1 MQAATSNQSTHQ
13 PKTSPLTRRPTPLWP
28 KSLKEAEQ
36 LAQLVFDAKL
46 APRGFGSPKACL
58 VGILY
63 GMELG
68 LSPMAA
74 LQKIALIDGRPS
86 LWGDAALALIQSSGL
101 LGSFSETIE
110 QHIDPSTNHL
120 RWVATCTLTRSNLK
134 DPITRT
140 FTSDDAKRAG
150 LWQKPGP
157 WSQYPKRMLTIRARA
172 FALRDAFPDI
182 LAGLYI
188 REELDS
194 ENLIVRENDSTHENS
209 TGDVIETQEFEA
221 TLYTNQTK
229 EPEPQSQPNPINE
242 PTIRRAPPPPIP
254 SPIRIPTDILKPEAS
269 LKDEPEIDNP
279 SLITE
284 QTNPSQLIEDFDNAL
299 CCAFD
304 TDTLEEIREEFQPK
318 IDTLSSDFIAEAG
331 RIFLRHEQR
340 AKLLS
345 DHIID
350 EAHKNGAENHIDY
363 RGFSLRTRRLSQRA
377 RRSKG
382 MPSLSLLA
390 LNARQRLSALKL
402 QPDED
407 RSSDNDQIEG
417 QTLGD
422 VNIVTSPTTSMLD
435 PQHPLSQSATSIQ
448 EPGTVQPSDD

>member
-1 MQAATSNQSTHQ
+1 MNMQAATSNQSTHQ

-46 APRGFGSPKACL
+46 APKGFGSPKACL

-74 LQKIALIDGRPS
+74 LQKIALIDGRPT
-86 LWGDAALALIQSSGL
+86 LWGDAALALVQSSGL
-101 LGSFSETIE
+101 LGSFNETIE

-120 RWVATCTLTRSNLK
+120 RWVATCTLTRANLK

-172 FALRDAFPDI
+172 FALRDGFPDI

-188 REELDS
+188 REELDTG
-194 ENLIVRENDSTHENS
+194 NLIAEEKDSTRES
-209 TGDVIETQEFEA
+209 KTTVVIEAQEFEA
-221 TLYTNQTK
+221 PSFSNQAK
-229 EPEPQSQPNPINE
+229 EPEPNQLDKT
-242 PTIRRAPPPPIP
+242 TIRRAPPPPV
-254 SPIRIPTDILKPEAS
+254 SHNTTKPTDTPKPEPLLES
-269 LKDEPEIDNP
+269 EPDP
-279 SLITE
+279 SDPSVTNR
-284 QTNPSQLIEDFDNAL
+284 QTNPTQLIEDFDKAL
-299 CCAFD
+299 CCTFD
-304 TDTLEEIREEFQPK
+304 PETLEEIREEFQPK
-318 IDTLSSDFIAEAG
+318 IDTLGSDFIADAG
-331 RIFLRHEQR
+331 RIFLRHER
-340 AKLLS
+340 RVKLLT

-350 EAHKNGAENHIDY
+350 QVPENLRPGHIDH
-363 RGFSLRTRRLSQRA
+363 RVSSLRTRRLSQRA

-382 MPSLSLLA
+382 THSLSLLA
-390 LNARQRLSALKL
+390 LNARQRRSAIKQQQGEDLSL
-402 QPDED
+402 DI
-407 RSSDNDQIEG
+407 DQSGG
-417 QTLGD
+417 QTSRN
-422 VNIVTSPTTSMLD
+422 VNIATSPIPGML
-435 PQHPLSQSATSIQ
+435 PSENPLSQSAIRIQ
-448 EPGTVQPSDD
+448 EQEAVEQAED

>member
-1 MQAATSNQSTHQ
+1 MNMQSAMSNQSTYQ
-13 PKTSPLTRRPTPLWP
+13 PKHNRIIRRPSPLWP

-46 APRGFGSPKACL
+46 APKGFGSPKACL

-74 LQKIALIDGRPS
+74 LQKIALIDGRPT
-86 LWGDAALALIQSSGL
+86 LWGDAAFALVQSSGL
-101 LGSFSETIE
+101 LGSFNETIE

-120 RWVATCTLTRSNLK
+120 RWVATCSLTRANLK

-157 WSQYPKRMLTIRARA
+157 WSQCPKRMLTIRARA
-172 FALRDAFPDI
+172 FALRDTFPDI

-194 ENLIVRENDSTHENS
+194 GNLIAEENDSTQENS
-209 TGDVIETQEFEA
+209 TGDVIETQEFDA
-221 TLYTNQTK
+221 PSFSNQAK
-229 EPEPQSQPNPINE
+229 EPGSHQLDKT
-242 PTIRRAPPPPIP
+242 TIRRAPPPPAP
-254 SPIRIPTDILKPEAS
+254 PPTTIPTDNPQNES
-269 LKDEPEIDNP
+269 LSEKEPDPLDPPVITQQNNP
-279 SLITE
+279 T
-284 QTNPSQLIEDFDNAL
+284 QLIEDFDNAL

-304 TDTLEEIREEFQPK
+304 AETLEEIREEFQPK
-318 IDTLSSDFIAEAG
+318 IDTLGSDFIAEAG

-340 AKLLS
+340 VQQLTDPATY
-345 DHIID
+345 D
-350 EAHKNGAENHIDY
+350 AHKNAAAGQIDHHL
-363 RGFSLRTRRLSQRA
+363 FSLRTRRLNQRA

-382 MPSLSLLA
+382 TPSLSLLA
-390 LNARQRLSALKL
+390 LHARQRLSAI
-402 QPDED
+402 QQQHEED
-407 RSSDNDQIEG
+407 RSLDNDQSEW
-417 QTLGD
+417 QTSED
-422 VNIVTSPTTSMLD
+422 VNITTSPTPGVLPSEH
-435 PQHPLSQSATSIQ
+435 QHSQLAMPIE
-448 EPGTVQPSDD
+448 EPDTVQQLDD

>member
-1 MQAATSNQSTHQ
+1 MNINSAISNQSIN
-13 PKTSPLTRRPTPLWP
+13 PSKPNRLARRPSPLWP

-46 APRGFGSPKACL
+46 APKGFGSPKACL

-74 LQKIALIDGRPS
+74 LQKIALIDGRPT
-86 LWGDAALALIQSSGL
+86 LWGDAALALVQSSGL
-101 LGSFSETIE
+101 LGTFNETIE

-120 RWVATCTLTRSNLK
+120 RWVATCTLMRANLK

-157 WSQYPKRMLTIRARA
+157 WSQYPKRMLSIRARA

-194 ENLIVRENDSTHENS
+194 GNLIAAEIGDTQANS
-209 TGDVIETQEFEA
+209 TGEVIETQEVEA
-221 TLYTNQTK
+221 PPLTVQVVELD
-229 EPEPQSQPNPINE
+229 PITE
-242 PTIRRAPPPPIP
+242 PTIRRAPPPPAP
-254 SPIRIPTDILKPEAS
+254 PPTTIPTYNTQH
-269 LKDEPEIDNP
+269 EPLSEKEPDPYDPPVITQQNNP
-279 SLITE
+279 T
-284 QTNPSQLIEDFDNAL
+284 QLIEDFDNAL

-304 TDTLEEIREEFQPK
+304 IETLEEIREEFQPK
-318 IDTLSSDFIAEAG
+318 IDALGSDFIEHAG

-340 AKLLS
+340 IEDINSASPNPIETKKYPAVS
-345 DHIID
+345 
-350 EAHKNGAENHIDY
+350 ENNRGPAAWDY
-363 RGFSLRTRRLSQRA
+363 LSQMPRTKA
-377 RRSKG
+377 RRHTARAS
-382 MPSLSLLA
+382 PILRRRPLSLLA
-390 LNARQRLSALKL
+390 LQARLRLSVKTGHGFSIDKGA
-402 QPDED
+402 P
-407 RSSDNDQIEG
+407 I
-417 QTLGD
+417 
-422 VNIVTSPTTSMLD
+422 I
-435 PQHPLSQSATSIQ
+435 LS
-448 EPGTVQPSDD
+448 EPGTKNTQTDHSNQSDQTFDETLNELTRTTST